1 LSDAKYEVEQALE
14 HMQKAYEKS
23 ATLPPGL
30 RMMIWRERC
39 RVENVVWYVK
49 RRGTPKVLAEGLK
62 SA

>member
-1 LSDAKYEVEQALE
+1 MSDAEYEVKQALE

-23 ATLPPGL
+23 GTLLPGI

-49 RRGTPKVLAEGLK
+49 RRGK

>member
-1 LSDAKYEVEQALE
+1 MSDAEYEAKQALE

-23 ATLPPGL
+23 LSLPLGI

-49 RRGTPKVLAEGLK
+49 RRGK